1 MSAEDSINP
10 VYYPFSKDMF
20 VPLNCKQADS
30 LFVMKPKI
38 EYTQSVFINN
48 KLSIDSNIKLKT
60 IDNSVPSWFFIYL
73 LVTLLLTSI
82 ISQLYRKRFKTT
94 MNAVWQNRYYNQIS
108 NESSIFDNS
117 LNLLFFIM
125 YSANISFIVVLY
137 VYNYHSSVFESVN
150 IYFSFLLLTISILL
164 YSILKTASAVFT
176 AKLFKQESFST
187 LYISHLHISE
197 NNIAVLLLPLLWL
210 SLYHPGAIIFG
221 LTAGIFLIFGSIRFV
236 KLLYQLS
243 ISSRLSTYQIFLYL
257 CTVEILPLIVLL
269 KFLSTRI

>member
-1 MSAEDSINP
+1 MLADDSINT
-10 VYYPFSKDMF
+10 VYYPFSGGSF

-30 LFVMKPKI
+30 LFVPKPKI
-38 EYTQSVFINN
+38 EYTQSVFIKN
-48 KLSIDSNIKLKT
+48 KLSVNSNFKLQT
-60 IDNSVPSWFFIYL
+60 IDNQTPSWFFIYL

-117 LNLLFFIM
+117 LNFLFFIM
-125 YSANISFIVVLY
+125 YSANISFIIVLY
-137 VYNYHSSVFESVN
+137 AFNYHSSVFDSIN
-150 IYFSFLLLTISILL
+150 IYLSFLLLTISILS
-164 YSILKTASAVFT
+164 YSILKTASAKFT
-176 AKLFKQESFST
+176 AKLFKQDSFGT
-187 LYISHLHISE
+187 IYISHLHISE

-210 SLYHPGAIIFG
+210 SLYHPGTILFG
-221 LTAGIFLIFGSIRFV
+221 LTAGILILFGSFRFV

-243 ISSRLSTYQIFLYL
+243 ISSRLTTYQIFLYL